1 MRKKKAVRL
10 MAVLL
15 SGAMLLGNAPASVAM
30 EGEIPQENVLEE
42 LILEDDGS
50 STAADEGNS
59 GEAEEKTELGIES
72 IETVNDPVGEEEPP
86 VEGSDKPEH
95 QEAEIR
101 AGAQQILMFTMEAT
115 AENITVAWRSSD
127 STVAECGTIRNPDA
141 AKGETEYSCIVT
153 GKKAGMCTIEAY
165 NESDS
170 TVYAAFDV
178 SIVPYRVTGCIGTQL
193 AFTIT
198 SEVLQEF
205 DFSCVDDALTNAT
218 FEAVDLVNSGGQTIY
233 VYSYRIDADKL
244 YDGVLKATGKTDQ
257 TQKEVSVTVSSHSWS
272 DTPTVEKEATCSEP
286 GVQNVHCTVCDA
298 VKEGSEEE
306 IPCIPHTW
314 NPEATIE
321 KEATCSEP
329 GYQVTYCSDCGAA
342 KEGSREEIPC
352 IPHTWNPEATIEKE
366 ATCSATGYKSV
377 HCSVC
382 DAVKAGSEE
391 TIPSTPHSWKT
402 DRTVDQPVTCTE
414 NGASS
419 IHCSVCDIVKEGS
432 VQQLPATGHQWD
444 SWKQVTAPAI
454 KTEGKDQRVCLRC
467 NAKETRSTGKLP
479 LALDK
484 VKMNTPT
491 VVSGDHIGLS
501 WQAVNYA
508 DGYIVYRK
516 KGSKWTK
523 IATLKGNVLAYTDKD
538 TKIGTTYTYSV
549 RGYVTENG
557 KTVYSPSLKPGVS
570 IEQKFYKDAV
580 KMRDATDLSTTSIKI
595 RWTGRKKSSGYI
607 IYRKIPG
614 KSWKKLATVGKVTSY
629 TDKTCDSATTYQYA
643 VKAYTKN
650 GKKTIY
656 SKMEK
661 TGAAAI
667 SRMHRPKVTVKS
679 TDEETAVLKWTKQ
692 SNVGGYVIYR
702 KEGSKGKWIKI
713 KRTSAKTSSFT
724 DEDVESGKTY
734 YYIVKAYKK
743 AKPKVGIME
752 PVYSKY
758 YKKKVKI
765 K

>member
-1 MRKKKAVRL
+1 
-10 MAVLL
+10 MAVVL
-15 SGAMLLGNAPASVAM
+15 SSALLLGNASVAM
-30 EGEIPQENVLEE
+30 EGEMPQEGVLEE
-42 LILEDDGS
+42 LMLEDAGS
-50 STAADEGNS
+50 SAAEDEGNS
-59 GEAEEKTELGIES
+59 DATEGNIEVGIES
-72 IETVNDPVGEEEPP
+72 VETVVYSVESGAEAEPP
-86 VEGSDKPEH
+86 AEEAGKPEH

-101 AGAQQILMFTMEAT
+101 VGAQQILKFTMQGTEET
-115 AENITVAWRSSD
+115 VTVAWHSSD
-127 STVAECGTIRNPDA
+127 ETIAECGTVRNSDTA
-141 AKGETEYSCIVT
+141 EGEQDYSCIVT
-153 GKKAGMCTIEAY
+153 GKKTGKCTIEAY
-165 NESDS
+165 NETDS
-170 TVYAAFDV
+170 TVVYAAFDV

-193 AFTIT
+193 SFTIT
-198 SEVLQEF
+198 SEKVQEF
-205 DFSCVDDALTNAT
+205 DFSCRDDALTNAVL
-218 FEAVDLVNSGGQTIY
+218 EGVEPVQSGGQTIY
-233 VYSYRIDADKL
+233 LYSYHIDADQL
-244 YDGVLKATGKTDQ
+244 FDGVLTATSKSNEPNGAET
-257 TQKEVSVTVSSHSWS
+257 KEVSVTVSNHSWS

-286 GVQNVHCTVCDA
+286 GLQSTHCTVCDT
-298 VKEGSEEE
+298 VKEDSEKE
-306 IPCIPHTW
+306 IPCVPHTW
-314 NPEATIE
+314 KPEATVE
-321 KEATCSEP
+321 KAATCSEP
-329 GYQVTYCSDCGAA
+329 GYQTTHCSICDAV

-352 IPHTWNPEATIEKE
+352 IPHTWKPEATIEKE
-366 ATCSATGYKSV
+366 ATCSSTGYKRV

-382 DAVKAGSEE
+382 DAVKEGSEE
-391 TIPSTPHSWKT
+391 TIPSTPHIWKT
-402 DRTVDQPVTCTE
+402 DRTVDRPVTCTE

-432 VQQLPATGHQWD
+432 VQQLQATGHQWD

-454 KTEGKDQRVCLRC
+454 KTEGQDQRVCLRC

-479 LALDK
+479 LSLDK
-484 VKMNTPT
+484 VKINTPA

-501 WQAVNYA
+501 WQALNYA
-508 DGYIVYRK
+508 DGYVVYRK
-516 KGSKWTK
+516 KGSKWTR
-523 IATLKGNVLAYTDKD
+523 IATLPGNTLSYTDQD
-538 TKIGTTYTYSV
+538 TKIGTTYSYSV
-549 RGYVTENG
+549 RGYVTVNG
-557 KTVYSPSLKPGVS
+557 KTVYSPSQKPGVS
-570 IEQKFYKDAV
+570 IEQTYYKDAV
-580 KMRDATDLSTTSIKI
+580 KMRSATDLSTNSIKI
-595 RWTGRKKSSGYI
+595 RWTGRKKSSGYV

-661 TGAAAI
+661 TGVAAI

-702 KEGSKGKWIKI
+702 KEGSKGKWVKI